1 MQGMSQ
7 SERRMGAV
15 LGALAL
21 SVCLFSGCSPEPS
34 DTGPL
39 EQTGAASP
47 QEAEPENQ
55 APSSP
60 RLIVLVSIDT
70 LRADHLGL
78 YGSPRMTSPTLDIFA
93 SEGTVFTDASS
104 TSPWT
109 LPAHASILT
118 GRNPLNHGVM
128 RFDSAL
134 PEEVDSLAGMLKSHG
149 YQTAAVVNS
158 TWLKKEPFRLTRDF
172 DQYLFIDDTMDR
184 RAPNTWI
191 TDQAIN
197 WISEH
202 QDKPLFLFV
211 HYYDVHADYASLP
224 EYERLFVTEYNGEV
238 DGTAWQLATA
248 SFEDDFLE
256 MCHKEYDPSKC
267 RIGTLEKYLAVD
279 KTVEKLILD
288 ENDVKHLEQ
297 LYDAGIRQ
305 LDTELGR
312 LFSAVTKNGSESES
326 LVVIVSDHGEEFMEH
341 GRVDHFLTVYQE
353 ILHVP
358 LIFRGQGVPAGL
370 RIDAP
375 VSVIDI
381 VPTVLT
387 MAGLAVPEELDGLSL
402 LPLMGR
408 KPEAEFGD
416 RFLYGEAAGGL
427 SYQLMMDEIY
437 PVYRSVRKGSYKL
450 IYDSK
455 ADDAWLYD
463 LSQDPYEQNDI
474 RSEYPEVA
482 EPLLAE
488 MRARYSD
495 FAPSPNPENQI
506 DLESDELERL
516 RALGY
521 IR

>member
-1 MQGMSQ
+1 MSK
-7 SERRMGAV
+7 SECRLRPI
-15 LGALAL
+15 LGALIL
-21 SVCLFSGCSPEPS
+21 SLCVISGCSPNPAE
-34 DTGPL
+34 
-39 EQTGAASP
+39 ESP
-47 QEAEPENQ
+47 QEEAGASEGSRAKTPPQ
-55 APSSP
+55 TSAPLSLVV
-60 RLIVLVSIDT
+60 LISIDT
-70 LRADHLGL
+70 LRADHMGL
-78 YGSPRMTSPTLDIFA
+78 YGSARLTSPTLDLFA

-118 GRNPLNHGVM
+118 GRNPIKHQVT

-134 PEEVDSLAGMLKSHG
+134 PAEVDSLAGLFKEHG

-172 DQYLFIDDTMDR
+172 DQYLFVDDTMDR

-191 TDQAIN
+191 TEQAMS
-197 WISEH
+197 WIEERGEE
-202 QDKPLFLFV
+202 PLFLFV

-224 EYERLFVTEYNGEV
+224 EYEKLFVTEYDGEV

-248 SFEDDFLE
+248 SFEDDFLA

-279 KTVEKLILD
+279 NSVEKMELNEADLRYLK
-288 ENDVKHLEQ
+288 E

-312 LFSAVTKNGSESES
+312 LFSAIEKEGLLEDGIVVVT
-326 LVVIVSDHGEEFMEH
+326 SDHGEEFMEH
-341 GRVDHFLTVYQE
+341 GRMDHFLTVYQE
-353 ILHVP
+353 VLRVP
-358 LIFRGQGVPAGL
+358 LILRGQGIPSGL
-370 RIDAP
+370 KVDTP
-375 VSVIDI
+375 VSIIDI
-381 VPTVLT
+381 APTLLAA
-387 MAGLAVPEELDGLSL
+387 AGIPAPEEIDGLNL
-402 LPLMGR
+402 KPLMEEPSR
-408 KPEAEFGD
+408 PEFAE

-427 SYQLMMDEIY
+427 SYELMMKNIY

-455 ADDAWLYD
+455 LDHAWLYD
-463 LSQDPYEQNDI
+463 LSADPYEQNDI
-474 RSEYPEVA
+474 RSEHLEIA
-482 EPLLAE
+482 QLLLDE
-488 MRARYSD
+488 MESRYSD
-495 FAPSPNPENQI
+495 FTPTPTSKNQV

>member
-1 MQGMSQ
+1 M
-7 SERRMGAV
+7 
-15 LGALAL
+15 GALAL
-21 SVCLFSGCSPEPS
+21 SFCGLWGCSPEPS
-34 DTGPL
+34 
-39 EQTGAASP
+39 ES
-47 QEAEPENQ
+47 EPPRRERVTQ
-55 APSSP
+55 APETAPESP
-60 RLIVLVSIDT
+60 APSPPSLIMIVSIDT

-78 YGSPRMTSPTLDIFA
+78 YGSSRLTSPVLDVFA
-93 SEGTVFTDASS
+93 NEGTVFTDASS

-134 PEEVDSLAGMLKSHG
+134 PEEVDSLAGLLKKHG

-202 QDKPLFLFV
+202 EGQPLFLFV

-224 EYERLFVTEYNGEV
+224 EYERLFVTDYDGEV

-248 SFEDDFLE
+248 AFEDDFLE

-279 KTVEKLILD
+279 SSVEKLILD
-288 ENDVKHLEQ
+288 EADVEYLEQ

-312 LFSAVTKNGSESES
+312 LFSAVTKKDPEQDS
-326 LVVIVSDHGEEFMEH
+326 LVVVVSDHGEEFMEH

-358 LIFRGQGVPAGL
+358 LIFRGQDIPAGL

-381 VPTVLT
+381 VPTVLSI
-387 MAGLAVPEELDGLSL
+387 ADIPIPEDLDGLNL
-402 LPLMGR
+402 TALMNGQPQAR
-408 KPEAEFGD
+408 FTD

-427 SYQLMMDEIY
+427 SYQLMMDNIY
-437 PVYRSVRKGSYKL
+437 PVYRSVRKGPYKL

-455 ADDAWLYD
+455 AEEAWLYD
-463 LSQDPYEQNDI
+463 LSKDPYEQHDI
-474 RSEYPEVA
+474 RSEYPEMA
-482 EPLLAE
+482 ELLLGE
-488 MRARYSD
+488 MRGRYSE
-495 FAPSPNPENQI
+495 FAPAPAPENQI
-506 DLESDELERL
+506 NLESDELERL